1 MLRESH
7 ELLIELWA
15 QLKSHIPVK
24 ERLEVADLIVTIFD
38 EYGQIDSGILKED
51 TDNALRAALRSRLSE
66 DEEGTDDD
74 DIYDSDEY

>member
-15 QLKSHIPVK
+15 QLRSHIPVK

-38 EYGQIDSGILKED
+38 EYGQIDSDILKED
-51 TDNALRAALRSRLSE
+51 TDKTLRAALRSRLSE

>member
-38 EYGQIDSGILKED
+38 EYGQIDSDILKED

>member
-24 ERLEVADLIVTIFD
+24 ERLEVADVIVTIFD
-38 EYGQIDSGILKED
+38 EYGQIDSDILKED
-51 TDNALRAALRSRLSE
+51 TDKALRAALRSRLSE